1 MVVRERVA
9 EVDRREFI
17 TCFEVSLI
25 VDLPAVLAADQI
37 VCVRKIMTTAK
48 LENDI
53 VVGFLAE
60 DLMGV

>member
-17 TCFEVSLI
+17 TRFEVSLI
-25 VDLPAVLAADQI
+25 VDLPAVLTADQI
-37 VCVRKIMTTAK
+37 IGVRKIMTTAK

-53 VVGFLAE
+53 VVGFLTE